1 MKTIEQKREGRRK
14 KTAEFFSPDSLV
26 NEMLDKLPKSVW
38 EENKT
43 FCDPACGNGQFLIW
57 VLIRKLAKGHD
68 PLDALKSIYGVDIM
82 TDNIKECRYR
92 LLKVIQVVGR
102 QEITEDHIASVLQR
116 IVRINPDKIPQ
127 GALQYDFSFKNKTS
141 HKDVKR
147 WMEYIHKDNVLDDV
161 DLPVQ
166 DEMGFQPTNLVES
179 DRFDEDGNF
188 VG

>member
-1 MKTIEQKREGRRK
+1 MKTSAKTVERIKRN
-14 KTAEFFSPDSLV
+14 AEVFTPDALV
-26 NEMLDKLPKSVW
+26 NEMLDKLPEEVW

-68 PLDALKSIYGVDIM
+68 PLDALKSVYGVDIM
-82 TDNIKECRYR
+82 CDNIRECRYR

-102 QEITEDHIASVLQR
+102 QRINEDHIASVLRR
-116 IVRINPDKIPQ
+116 IVRINPNKYPG

-141 HKDVKR
+141 SKDVKR

-166 DEMGFQPTNLVES
+166 DETDFHPTNLVE
-179 DRFDEDGNF
+179 DDMFDEDGNF